1 MNDDDLLGE
10 VTEEERAEAE
20 ALARALEKPTT
31 ARPGSDAA
39 FALAMRASHHHQP
52 PSDAVAEHAL
62 DVAIEERR
70 RHRRGRTWWPVL
82 LAAVVLLVAVPA
94 ASRIGSV
101 LAPTRPE
108 AIAIALPTA
117 DAILGAPPADD
128 QRASERLEILTRAR
142 SRAYFE
148 GLADRRGAPR
158 GGR

>member
-20 ALARALEKPTT
+20 ALARALERPAT
-31 ARPGSDAA
+31 AKAGSDAA

-52 PSDAVAEHAL
+52 PSELVAQQAL
-62 DVAIEERR
+62 DLAIEERSRNR
-70 RHRRGRTWWPVL
+70 RSRTWWPML

-94 ASRIGSV
+94 VSR
-101 LAPTRPE
+101 LAPSARPE
-108 AIAIALPTA
+108 AIDGLPTA
-117 DAILGAPPADD
+117 DAILGAPPPDD
-128 QRASERLEILTRAR
+128 QRASERLEILSRAR

-148 GLADRRGAPR
+148 GRVRDER